1 MDFYHG
7 SVVSGLTELKPFGGT
22 GNNIKEPLVYLTT
35 DRHLA
40 LHYIMDKKSRFGSS
54 PMLNIRDDGVLV
66 FQEMFSGALEY
77 VYKGLSG
84 YIYRCV
90 GDYKLNPSA
99 GVATAATSD
108 TPVPIA
114 DCEFIPDVYASIL
127 SYAEE
132 GKFIRERYED
142 LPNYRRDII
151 RGYVYR
157 WVAGNKVYVT
167 DPNDE
172 GYRFYS
178 TYYAEFWREAKVLH
192 ENGLLKPT

>member
-7 SVVSGLTELKPFGGT
+7 S
-22 GNNIKEPLVYLTT
+22 I
-35 DRHLA
+35 
-40 LHYIMDKKSRFGSS
+40 
-54 PMLNIRDDGVLV
+54 
-66 FQEMFSGALEY
+66 
-77 VYKGLSG
+77 
-84 YIYRCV
+84 V

-99 GVATAATSD
+99 GVVTTATSD
-108 TPVPIA
+108 TPVPVS
-114 DCEFIPDVYASIL
+114 DFEFIPDVYTTIL

-157 WVAGNKVYVT
+157 WVAGNKAYVN

-178 TYYAEFWREAKVLH
+178 THYTEFWREAKVLH
-192 ENGLLKPT
+192 ENGLL